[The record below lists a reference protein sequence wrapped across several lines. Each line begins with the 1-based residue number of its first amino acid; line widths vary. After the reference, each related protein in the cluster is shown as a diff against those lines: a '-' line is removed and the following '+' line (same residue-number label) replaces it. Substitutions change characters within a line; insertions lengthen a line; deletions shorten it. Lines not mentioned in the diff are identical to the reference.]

1 MKIPDNLVHAAFFFT
16 DIVGLSDPIMSSET
30 QTTKIKVMNNMIK
43 RCKTFKEANE
53 KNKIILPTGD
63 GMAIGFL
70 NGLEQPLELAIE
82 FHEKI
87 IEYND
92 GKTKL
97 DKILVRIGCHVGSV
111 FLVEDISGNLNFWG
125 AGIILARRTMD
136 IGDEWHILLT
146 SSMAESLIEVSSK
159 YKKILHPLHDYE
171 IKHEQKIL
179 IYSAHGEKFGNKN
192 KPRKGL
198 IEKSII
204 TEKMKEQNYSII
216 FDHVI
221 FELRLEDK
229 QNKMFHKRTY
239 EITNQTETP
248 IYEITTGITTSMEK
262 SFYDLDVKVWD
273 EEKQLEIKSINVD
286 TPFTKEFTVKFDQ
299 PLFKNIKRKFI
310 ITYVSEV
317 LKNKFENEFLINAN
331 LFDVVFSYSSELK
344 IKNPKLEHVQNNI
357 KNQIEINPNIKRGI
371 FTNIYWKTIENIRIN
386 DKIILEWN

>member
-1 MKIPDNLVHAAFFFT
+1 
-16 DIVGLSDPIMSSET
+16 
-30 QTTKIKVMNNMIK
+30 
-43 RCKTFKEANE
+43 
-53 KNKIILPTGD
+53 
-63 GMAIGFL
+63 
-70 NGLEQPLELAIE
+70 
-82 FHEKI
+82 
-87 IEYND
+87 
-92 GKTKL
+92 
-97 DKILVRIGCHVGSV
+97 
-111 FLVEDISGNLNFWG
+111 
-125 AGIILARRTMD
+125 MD